1 MQCIGPCGYMV
12 LIVCCLPL
20 PSTVAKIYTLPLKS
34 IPGYAAGGGVHFA
47 LLGLRDLEFMGI
59 EKETIFIPIGKGKGS
74 DENPLLLGDIAD
86 KRFRL
91 LRHMLPF
98 RGLSVCLFVTF
109 AHCAQTAE
117 DSDTIP
123 FAYDSSHASPNLA
136 YAGRPFLPKFCP
148 KVTHSLS
155 TSASETFDGKLRRIG
170 YLEHG

>member
-74 DENPLLLGDIAD
+74 EENPLLLGDIAVSSIAT
-86 KRFRL
+86 
-91 LRHMLPF
+91 HVTVPW
-98 RGLSVCLFVTF
+98 SVCLPVCHVRALCT
-109 AHCAQTAE
+109 
-117 DSDTIP
+117 
-123 FAYDSSHASPNLA
+123 N
-136 YAGRPFLPKFCP
+136 GR
-148 KVTHSLS
+148 
-155 TSASETFDGKLRRIG
+155 R
-170 YLEHG
+170 